1 MKIRIKTTLIEI
13 EIEDKPKIGSDNY
26 TKRSV
31 PDLPICIKSAIDE
44 AIRLHKEV
52 SVSKPS

>member
-13 EIEDKPKIGSDNY
+13 EIEDEPKVTSNSY
-26 TKRSV
+26 TMRSV

-52 SVSKPS
+52 SAQNAS

>member
-13 EIEDKPKIGSDNY
+13 EIEDEPKVSSDGC
-26 TKRSV
+26 TRRSV

-52 SVSKPS
+52 SVS